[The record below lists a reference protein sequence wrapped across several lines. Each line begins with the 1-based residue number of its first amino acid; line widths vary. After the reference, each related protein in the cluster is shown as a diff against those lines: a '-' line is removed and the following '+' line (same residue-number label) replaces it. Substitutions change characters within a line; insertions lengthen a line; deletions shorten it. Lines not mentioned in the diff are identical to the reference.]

1 MMMNR
6 RLWSVVCAT
15 ALLVLNGGNAVRGA
29 DIPKPPR
36 ERPKLNPIDPKQFWQ
51 AVGPAIRA
59 GREPELFEQIRSN
72 FSTAPRQQGNPG
84 GWYHASVLRYDW
96 NWVARRFDADGN
108 GSIPR
113 AEFTGATEAW
123 SRLDRDHNGIL
134 DASDFDWSERSA
146 WHQMARQGSRRF
158 DMIDSDG
165 NGQVTPEEWKAFF
178 AVAAQGKEHLT
189 NDDLRDAMF
198 TIAERPRSQLATF
211 ADRVDRL
218 KVILNGDIGS
228 MSEGPEI
235 NTLAPDFSLLT
246 SDGRNKV
253 TLSAHRGS
261 KPVALIFG
269 SFT

>member
-1 MMMNR
+1 MMNR
-6 RLWSVVCAT
+6 RLWSAACTT
-15 ALLVLNGGNAVRGA
+15 ALLVLAAGTTARGA
-29 DIPKPPR
+29 DLPKPAPA
-36 ERPKLNPIDPKQFWQ
+36 RPKLNPIDLDQFRK

-96 NWVARRFDADGN
+96 SWVARRFDRDGN
-108 GSIPR
+108 GTILR
-113 AEFTGATEAW
+113 AEFTGPSEAW
-123 SRLDRDHNGIL
+123 SRLDRDHNGVI
-134 DASDFDWSERSA
+134 DASDFDWSERSP

-165 NGQVTPEEWKAFF
+165 NGQVTLEEWNAFF
-178 AVAAQGKEHLT
+178 AVAAQGKAHLT

-198 TIAERPRSQLATF
+198 TIPDRPRSQLATF

-228 MSEGPEI
+228 MYEGPDI
-235 NTLAPDFSLLT
+235 NTPAPDFTLLT

-253 TLSAHRGS
+253 TLSAHQGS